1 MIKCVTSL
9 LELCNYIVVLQKY
22 HETHPFSSFPQES
35 IKQKCEV
42 VFRGIGKII
51 EGFENGGGGSWLFKT
66 PDTQGSD
73 SVGGTKIWVFVTQAS
88 QSHVM
93 SVLCKNLLSHKRVG
107 VALQTTFE
115 TL

>member
-51 EGFENGGGGSWLFKT
+51 EGFVNGGGG
-66 PDTQGSD
+66 
-73 SVGGTKIWVFVTQAS
+73 GGGP
-88 QSHVM
+88 
-93 SVLCKNLLSHKRVG
+93 R
-107 VALQTTFE
+107 FE
-115 TL
+115 FS

>member
-42 VFRGIGKII
+42 VFRGIRKII
-51 EGFENGGGGSWLFKT
+51 EGFVNGGGG
-66 PDTQGSD
+66 
-73 SVGGTKIWVFVTQAS
+73 GGAKIWVFVTQAS
-88 QSHVM
+88 HPHVM
-93 SVLCKNLLSHKRVG
+93 SVLCKNLLSHKSAG
-107 VALQTTFE
+107 VALQMTFE
-115 TL
+115 SL

>member
-42 VFRGIGKII
+42 VFRGIRKII
-51 EGFENGGGGSWLFKT
+51 EGFVNGGGGQDLSFRNT
-66 PDTQGSD
+66 GIPPSRYEC
-73 SVGGTKIWVFVTQAS
+73 
-88 QSHVM
+88 VM
-93 SVLCKNLLSHKRVG
+93 
-107 VALQTTFE
+107 
-115 TL
+115 